1 MNFYKTFTLFLITMC
16 LISCGSK
23 AKYVKETGA
32 VEMKEPFKAQD
43 FRDTNREFYS
53 IRNAVGTGLSAVK
66 AEASSAAQADLAQR
80 IQNTLQNIAGL
91 KLSNSNEVSTQVFKQ
106 KLVAVS
112 NSSVSK
118 IMIVDSKIFM
128 RENSDKNGPT
138 KYDYWAVYKVN
149 LNEVVKAANMANL
162 DFNLTLDDF

>member
-1 MNFYKTFTLFLITMC
+1 MNIYKTLTFFLITMC
-16 LISCGSK
+16 LVSCGSK

-43 FRDTNREFYS
+43 FRDSNREFFS
-53 IRNAVGTGLSAVK
+53 IRNAVGTDLTAVK
-66 AEASSAAQADLAQR
+66 NSANIAAQSDFAQR

-91 KLSNSNEVSTQVFKQ
+91 KLSNSNEASTNEFNQ
-106 KLVAVS
+106 KLLAVS
-112 NSSVSK
+112 KSSVSK
-118 IMIVDSKIFM
+118 MMLVDSKIFM
-128 RENSDKNGPT
+128 RENPDKNSPT
-138 KYDYWAVYKVN
+138 KYDYWGVYKVN